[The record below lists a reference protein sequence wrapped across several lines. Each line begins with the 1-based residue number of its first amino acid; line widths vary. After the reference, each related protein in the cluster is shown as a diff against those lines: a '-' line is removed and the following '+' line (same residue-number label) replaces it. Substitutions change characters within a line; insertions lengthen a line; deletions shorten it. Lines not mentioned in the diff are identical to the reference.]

1 VLLAAAP
8 VAAIGTALQFK
19 LMAGFADGKAY
30 EQSGKFASQAIE
42 HVRDVA
48 ALGRL
53 ESFVADYFHTLD
65 YPTKAT
71 KRRAHVQGLTF
82 GFSEAA

>member
-1 VLLAAAP
+1 MLLAAAP
-8 VAAIGTALQFK
+8 VTAFGAVLQFK
-19 LMAGFADGKAY
+19 VMAGFADGKAY

-53 ESFVADYFHTLD
+53 EAFVGDYFHTLD
-65 YPTKAT
+65 YPTKVT

-82 GFSEAA
+82 GFSEAS